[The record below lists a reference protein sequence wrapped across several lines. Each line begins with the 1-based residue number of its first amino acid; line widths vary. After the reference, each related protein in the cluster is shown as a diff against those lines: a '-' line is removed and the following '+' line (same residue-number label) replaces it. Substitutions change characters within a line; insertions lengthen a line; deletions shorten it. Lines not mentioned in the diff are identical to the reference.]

1 MPLKLKE
8 FREEMLEI
16 NQEELSNITDIDL
29 EDIKAYESGLKPLSE
44 EISREIIL
52 KTDVDVFDVQQD
64 GYYFRETKYMPWIK
78 NEEDISEINNKID
91 EKIEYY
97 NDMLINLKHNQL
109 PILNSSISKDFNNRK
124 IKVISNMLDEI
135 KKPSL
140 TLFGASSSGKSTMIN
155 HILGDKT
162 LPTSWTPTT
171 SVATK
176 IVHSD
181 DKPDY
186 LGESEVAIFKTS
198 IHDNDLIETHKLYDR
213 EYFNQH
219 LITKGDLNLIE
230 EFGKHGGK
238 KYEEFKIQENRYNYT
253 IVCYL
258 NKPILKLCDVWDIP
272 GINAEKID
280 DDIAETS
287 KNGADITLYLSKAS
301 QFMQNYDRPH
311 VRSFFK
317 QSLKFSNRYEEVG
330 LFENVF
336 IIASQAN
343 EVKRGVDSVETIE
356 EIIDKRIKEFYETF
370 DNKHIVED
378 SKSQFNYSS
387 IKNRAF
393 DFDVE
398 TPKAQSKVKNELI
411 KLLNKVSSS
420 RLKVLEN
427 YEKEL
432 FKEYNKEILTTISQL
447 KEMNDAKK
455 QLEDFLANKEDNLKK
470 NEELVEAITK
480 EAQILKNETL
490 KDIKYVFYDQIN
502 IENVYELIEEKN
514 FGKKRQDQERF
525 AEWFQAE
532 IEYQIDEVIKKNS
545 DDFSEKINKKLEYI
559 AENEQYKSKV
569 SGFNFAANFIG
580 GLSSL
585 ATVGAFSVYFSTLGN
600 LGGYIF
606 ISQAVSVLSSLGISL
621 GGTATVASAIS
632 VVGGPMTVVA
642 GIALIAGMAIRT
654 FISKTAWKKDL
665 AKKIVKSYDKKI
677 KPKSDK
683 EEKYRGFTLK
693 EIFLSQAEK
702 YWNDTIEALDT
713 KLFEEQL
720 EKTENEL
727 REKAADG
734 QQQEKIAEELKTL
747 LFSEVA

>member
-1 MPLKLKE
+1 
-8 FREEMLEI
+8 
-16 NQEELSNITDIDL
+16 
-29 EDIKAYESGLKPLSE
+29 
-44 EISREIIL
+44 
-52 KTDVDVFDVQQD
+52 
-64 GYYFRETKYMPWIK
+64 
-78 NEEDISEINNKID
+78 
-91 EKIEYY
+91 
-97 NDMLINLKHNQL
+97 
-109 PILNSSISKDFNNRK
+109 
-124 IKVISNMLDEI
+124 
-135 KKPSL
+135 
-140 TLFGASSSGKSTMIN
+140 
-155 HILGDKT
+155 
-162 LPTSWTPTT
+162 
-171 SVATK
+171 
-176 IVHSD
+176 
-181 DKPDY
+181 
-186 LGESEVAIFKTS
+186 
-198 IHDNDLIETHKLYDR
+198 
-213 EYFNQH
+213 
-219 LITKGDLNLIE
+219 
-230 EFGKHGGK
+230 
-238 KYEEFKIQENRYNYT
+238 
-253 IVCYL
+253 
-258 NKPILKLCDVWDIP
+258 
-272 GINAEKID
+272 
-280 DDIAETS
+280 
-287 KNGADITLYLSKAS
+287 
-301 QFMQNYDRPH
+301 
-311 VRSFFK
+311 
-317 QSLKFSNRYEEVG
+317 
-330 LFENVF
+330 
-336 IIASQAN
+336 
-343 EVKRGVDSVETIE
+343 
-356 EIIDKRIKEFYETF
+356 
-370 DNKHIVED
+370 
-378 SKSQFNYSS
+378 
-387 IKNRAF
+387 
-393 DFDVE
+393 
-398 TPKAQSKVKNELI
+398 
-411 KLLNKVSSS
+411 
-420 RLKVLEN
+420 
-427 YEKEL
+427 
-432 FKEYNKEILTTISQL
+432 
-447 KEMNDAKK
+447 MNDAKK